1 MRYEKRSIGG
11 RLTRS
16 GRAWQRNVV
25 IPAQAGIHKRFTA
38 QPADDAARLWI
49 PACAG
54 MTNSN
59 SRCKNEPFGLSPE
72 LVEGSKPCA
81 ALRPFDKLRAQRER
95 LFIERTPLE

>member
-1 MRYEKRSIGG
+1 MRYETRSTGG
-11 RLTRS
+11 WLTRS

-59 SRCKNEPFGLSPE
+59 SRCKNEPFGLS
-72 LVEGSKPCA
+72 LSKPCA